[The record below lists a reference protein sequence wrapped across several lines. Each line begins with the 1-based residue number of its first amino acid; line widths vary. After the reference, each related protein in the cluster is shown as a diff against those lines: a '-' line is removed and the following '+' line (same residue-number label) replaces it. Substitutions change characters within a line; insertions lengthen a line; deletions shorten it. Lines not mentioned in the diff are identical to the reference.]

1 MEIAEVISK
10 LTRRTVN
17 HSSEFWFGQAGRMA
31 AICFRSFPFEEILE
45 PFGKRR
51 SADLDFPNRRAAGLT
66 LLAGW
71 CLAKYLTIRI

>member
-17 HSSEFWFGQAGRMA
+17 HSSEFWFGQAGRVA
-31 AICFRSFPFEEILE
+31 AVCFRSCPFEEIFE

-51 SADLDFPNRRAAGLT
+51 
-66 LLAGW
+66 
-71 CLAKYLTIRI
+71 I